1 MPGRPLYA
9 LDMRNHGASPQASPM
24 TYEAMAAD
32 VGKFIMDKGLKD
44 VSLLG
49 HSMCVN
55 FYPLLNLN
63 LNNS

>member
-55 FYPLLNLN
+55 FYPLLNPN
-63 LNNS
+63 LNDS

>member
-1 MPGRPLYA
+1 
-9 LDMRNHGASPQASPM
+9 M

-55 FYPLLNLN
+55 FYPLLNPN
-63 LNNS
+63 LNDS